1 MMLLHEKTFLDN
13 DYEQEQLSRKFN
25 DRESKCHMSSQ

>member
-13 DYEQEQLSRKFN
+13 DYEQEQLNRKFN